1 MPVRKVS
8 RLPVH
13 TGPAGWAEIL
23 GPAPARST
31 VKGDIGCDIA
41 IVGAG
46 FAGLS
51 AARRL
56 RQIAPDAKVVI
67 VDAGHVAEGGAGRN
81 SGFMIDLP
89 HELTSADYAGA
100 AEARDKVLTR
110 LNRHAI
116 DFAEQAVGDY
126 QIPGG
131 YFQRAGKFN
140 GAASD
145 VGMRANTSYAEHL
158 AALGEP
164 HELLDAQAM
173 RAVTGTR
180 YYMGGLFTPGTAMLQ
195 PAGYVRGLAEGLE
208 RDGVAVFEASPV
220 QRFESIGTGWR
231 LYIEHGMVSAAKVIL
246 ANNGHLESFG
256 FKSGQLMH
264 IMLNACMTEEIGDD
278 GLQRLGGQ
286 ACWGIT
292 PSDPMGTTVRR
303 ISTAQGGNRIVI
315 RQGGYY
321 RPNMQTS
328 EADLARMKARMRE
341 KFAARFPM
349 LTGLRFEYAWSG
361 HLCLT
366 KNAVSVMRQLEPGL
380 FSACVQNGLGAA
392 RGALTGIGAAEL
404 ACGQT
409 SSITEFFLADAEP
422 VRLPPHPVDTIGANL
437 YLRWKEWQARLE

>member
-1 MPVRKVS
+1 MDKLKLAVY
-8 RLPVH
+8 
-13 TGPAGWAEIL
+13 WASSC
-23 GPAPARST
+23 G
-31 VKGDIGCDIA
+31 GCDIA

-195 PAGYVRGLAEGLE
+195 PAGYEK
-208 RDGVAVFEASPV
+208 AS
-220 QRFESIGTGWR
+220 
-231 LYIEHGMVSAAKVIL
+231 
-246 ANNGHLESFG
+246 
-256 FKSGQLMH
+256 
-264 IMLNACMTEEIGDD
+264 
-278 GLQRLGGQ
+278 
-286 ACWGIT
+286 
-292 PSDPMGTTVRR
+292 
-303 ISTAQGGNRIVI
+303 
-315 RQGGYY
+315 
-321 RPNMQTS
+321 
-328 EADLARMKARMRE
+328 
-341 KFAARFPM
+341 
-349 LTGLRFEYAWSG
+349 
-361 HLCLT
+361 
-366 KNAVSVMRQLEPGL
+366 
-380 FSACVQNGLGAA
+380 
-392 RGALTGIGAAEL
+392 EL
-404 ACGQT
+404 
-409 SSITEFFLADAEP
+409 S
-422 VRLPPHPVDTIGANL
+422 
-437 YLRWKEWQARLE
+437 